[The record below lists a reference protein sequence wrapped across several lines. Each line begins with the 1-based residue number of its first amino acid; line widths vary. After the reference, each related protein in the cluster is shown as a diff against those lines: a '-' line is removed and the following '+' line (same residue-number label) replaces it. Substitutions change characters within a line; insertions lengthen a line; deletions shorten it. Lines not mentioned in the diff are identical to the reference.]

1 LNFDLRMK
9 QFQYYDY
16 STIDMLEAFSTI
28 LDFLLNIGTS
38 SKNLES
44 AKYFLVRYHYKSHP
58 RPVTIFFFSLIL
70 SGRRD
75 QGKIFKA

>member
-1 LNFDLRMK
+1 MK

-58 RPVTIFFFSLIL
+58 QPITIFFFSLIL
-70 SGRRD
+70 SGSRD